1 MQAVALHAATG
12 RADFEIIHEKRKV
25 IQSMD
30 FVLVREDYKLA
41 KPRTTLRKRKTFH
54 RLAIESKL

>member
-1 MQAVALHAATG
+1 MQAAALDAATG

-41 KPRTTLRKRKTFH
+41 KPH
-54 RLAIESKL
+54 PERLYESTRLFTG